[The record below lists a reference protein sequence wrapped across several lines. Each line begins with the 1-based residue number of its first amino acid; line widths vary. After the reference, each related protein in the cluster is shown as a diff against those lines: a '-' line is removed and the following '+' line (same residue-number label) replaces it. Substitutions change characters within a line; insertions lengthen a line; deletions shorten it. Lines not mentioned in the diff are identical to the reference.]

1 MQKTI
6 FTIFALLVMLL
17 AASAPAHA
25 QTTPP
30 DLIVSLR
37 DVDGAPVP
45 QVLVSL
51 RDSTGQAEI
60 DRALTDA
67 QGIAAFANLAPGTFR
82 VAVQGALPDGT
93 RLFQTGNDATGSMVW
108 LDTLP
113 ATVDLRSE
121 VNGMVI
127 PDPATAVAPEPGI
140 PITPTDAVVPEPATA
155 IAPEPDRPIVPT
167 DVVVPEPATAV
178 APEPDR
184 PITPTGSD
192 AGAQPSVSI
201 SVPSPVPE
209 HHITTTPPT
218 AVVAGIAGPD
228 AVHEAEQPATTVPI
242 WPAVGVLALLL
253 AATVAVIAI
262 ILRWRHA

>member
-6 FTIFALLVMLL
+6 FTICALLAMLL
-17 AASAPAHA
+17 VASAPAHA

-51 RDSTGQAEI
+51 RDSAGQAEI

-67 QGIAAFANLAPGTFR
+67 RGIAAFANLEPGTFR
-82 VAVQGALPDGT
+82 VAVQGTLPDGT
-93 RLFQTGNDATGSMVW
+93 PLFQTGNDATGTMVW
-108 LDTLP
+108 LDALP

-140 PITPTDAVVPEPATA
+140 PIA
-155 IAPEPDRPIVPT
+155 PT
-167 DVVVPEPATAV
+167 DVVIPNPATAV
-178 APEPDR
+178 APEPAS
-184 PITPTGSD
+184 PIAPTDVVIPNPATAVAPEPASPIVPAGSD
-192 AGAQPSVSI
+192 AGARPWVST

-209 HHITTTPPT
+209 HHSTTTPPT

-228 AVHEAEQPATTVPI
+228 ASHEAEQPATPVPI
-242 WPAVGVLALLL
+242 WPALGALALLL

>member
-6 FTIFALLVMLL
+6 FTIFALLAMLL
-17 AASAPAHA
+17 VASAPAHA

-67 QGIAAFANLAPGTFR
+67 QGIAAFANLEPGTFR

-93 RLFQTGNDATGSMVW
+93 PLFQTGNDAIGTMVW
-108 LDTLP
+108 LNALP

-121 VNGMVI
+121 VDGMVI

-140 PITPTDAVVPEPATA
+140 PIAPTEVV
-155 IAPEPDRPIVPT
+155 I
-167 DVVVPEPATAV
+167 PEPATAV

-184 PITPTGSD
+184 PIAPTGSD
-192 AGAQPSVSI
+192 AGAQPSVSTG
-201 SVPSPVPE
+201 VPSPAPE
-209 HHITTTPPT
+209 HRITTTSPT
-218 AVVAGIAGPD
+218 AAVAGIAGPD
-228 AVHEAEQPATTVPI
+228 AGHEAEQPAAPVPI
-242 WPAVGVLALLL
+242 WPAIGVLALLL

-262 ILRWRHA
+262 VLRWRHA